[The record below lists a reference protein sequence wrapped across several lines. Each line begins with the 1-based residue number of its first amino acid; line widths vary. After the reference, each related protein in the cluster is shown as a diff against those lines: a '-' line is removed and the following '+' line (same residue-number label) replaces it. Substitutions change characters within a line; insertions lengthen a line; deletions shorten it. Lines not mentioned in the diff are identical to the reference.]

1 MLQQWPKQ
9 LVLVRHGESERNVK
23 RELAKGKPDI
33 HHYHE
38 GLRDIDVK
46 LTKRGLEQAHTTGE
60 FLAAHYG
67 FDVVFVSPYTRTM
80 QTAEAILR
88 HFDPRPEM
96 VRDERIREIEF
107 GVLDGLTNAGI
118 RSRYP
123 EEYERRKREGH
134 YWYRPPGGESRPD
147 VALRVHSFLNSMTRD
162 FAGCRALVVCHSVVV
177 LIFRRLLERWGE
189 DEYLKVNR
197 ENDVKNCS
205 MTSYLYD
212 AEHDRLVL
220 DEYNTISYLEE

>member
-1 MLQQWPKQ
+1 MLTQWPKQ

-33 HHYHE
+33 HLYHE

-60 FLAAHYG
+60 YLAANNE
-67 FDVVFVSPYTRTM
+67 FNVVFVSPYKRTL
-80 QTAEAILR
+80 QTAEAILS
-88 HFDPRPEM
+88 HFDPKPEM

-107 GVLDGLTNAGI
+107 GILDGVTNAGI
-118 RSRYP
+118 RTRFP
-123 EEYERRKREGH
+123 EEFERRKREGH

-147 VALRVHSFLNSMTRD
+147 VALRVHSFLNSITRD
-162 FAGCRALVVCHSVVV
+162 YAGCRALVVCHSVVV

-189 DEYLKVNR
+189 EEYLKVHHDD
-197 ENDVKNCS
+197 DVKNCS
-205 MTSYLYD
+205 MTSYTFD
-212 AEHDRLVL
+212 AAQERLVL
-220 DEYNTISYLEE
+220 DQYNSICYLE